1 MDMKESITERDME
14 NALLILEQIMRLQE
28 LGNYSGTDPTPS
40 QQKFIALMLRNER
53 AKNENH

>member
-1 MDMKESITERDME
+1 MKESITERDME